1 MTDCYGALQ
10 IGGSP
15 DAEDGGVLPV
25 QIFFRK
31 KIQDFNVSEK
41 TTRFWGKIS
50 RYDAIKIRLIPE
62 TSFRG
67 CDQFPEI
74 IR

>member
-1 MTDCYGALQ
+1 MGAHRTRKTEEFYQ
-10 IGGSP
+10 FN
-15 DAEDGGVLPV
+15 E
-25 QIFFRK
+25 QFFSGNSNP
-31 KIQDFNVSEK
+31 DFNVSEK

-62 TSFRG
+62 TRFRG